1 MKLTAQ
7 EEYGLRCLLQIA
19 REPAG
24 FMTSS
29 EIARREGLTTPYVA
43 KLMHN
48 LRKAGFVTSYRGQ
61 KGGYVLARAPQE
73 INVGALLAAIG
84 SRLFPEDFCVCHAGS
99 MEECVHNTDCAIR
112 SLWRFLDA
120 VIERNL
126 AKIVLQDFLCSEQA
140 MSSWLQ
146 VHLGEARGGGS
157 Y

>member
-1 MKLTAQ
+1 MKLTTQ

-19 REPAG
+19 REPGG

-29 EIARREGLTTPYVA
+29 EIARREGLTAPYVA

-61 KGGYVLARAPQE
+61 KGGFVLARAPQE

-84 SRLFPEDFCVCHAGS
+84 NRLFPEDFCVCHAGS
-99 MEECVHNTDCAIR
+99 MEVCVHGTDCAIR
-112 SLWRFLDA
+112 SLWLFLDA

-126 AKIVLQDFLCSEQA
+126 GKIMLQDLLCSERS
-140 MSSWLQ
+140 MGSWLE
-146 VHLGEARGGGS
+146 VHLGEARGGES
-157 Y
+157 